1 MSNHPIHASIDIL
14 CHKIDEL
21 LEAWKLDYIYVA
33 TEDESYCKYL
43 KERYGDRVTF
53 TDQERYSIEPGGML
67 SHMHARQ
74 GKKRDVFLPGVEYIL
89 SIHLLSQC
97 NSLLASGYC
106 GGVDEALQENV
117 GKYENVYVF
126 DLGVNP

>member
-1 MSNHPIHASIDIL
+1 
-14 CHKIDEL
+14 
-21 LEAWKLDYIYVA
+21 
-33 TEDESYCKYL
+33 
-43 KERYGDRVTF
+43 
-53 TDQERYSIEPGGML
+53 
-67 SHMHARQ
+67 MHARQ
-74 GKKRDVFLPGVEYIL
+74 GKTRWFFAWGRIYPIL

-106 GGVDEALQENV
+106 GGVDEALQEND